1 MRYEPRANY
10 TTPTGAAATLMS
22 TRAHARRLFVV
33 ATALLYLLMAVFLLR
48 SGPAQAEEEFLDPEV
63 AFVMSAATPTP
74 GTLDVHFKIAPEY
87 YMYRERFAFAV
98 TPETASAAQGDPVYP
113 AGIVKYDPTFEQD
126 LEVYYDQVTVRLP
139 LIAGRDQPFTLAIT
153 SQGCADAGLCYPPMT
168 KEIELT
174 PVAGG
179 YQAQGEQVV
188 ANVPAPRSQAE
199 LAAAGASAG
208 AERQAGLRDA
218 LTLGDTG
225 FADYL
230 AGAGWAEIILLSV
243 LLGLLLSF
251 TPCVLPMVPILLAIL
266 AGNAG
271 EQKKISRWR
280 GLSLA
285 AMFVLGMSIVY
296 TVLGVAAGLIGA
308 SLANWLQTPWV
319 LALFALLLA
328 VLALAMFDV
337 FTLQAPTAMQSALN
351 HRLSR
356 LPGGRYGGV
365 FLMGMVSALIVG
377 PCVAAPLAGVLLFI
391 SQTGDLVLGGTALFA
406 MAWGEGLLLLA
417 VGATSGLLLP
427 KAGAW
432 MNGIKRLFG
441 ILLLATAWWMVN
453 SILPAWLNMLGW
465 ALLAL
470 WGAAML
476 GAFEAIPAGAGAGRF
491 LNKALGLL
499 LALWAAVLI
508 VGMAAG
514 GRELLRPLAPFA
526 TVAGVGS
533 PVAANMSIDA
543 VKAQF
548 TQVGSVAEL
557 DNLLANTNRPVMLDF
572 YADWCVSCIEMEKFT
587 FSDPGVAAQMS
598 QLLLVQADVTKNTD
612 EDRALLKRF
621 NLFGPPGIIFFDA
634 QGRKLSDARVVGFKN
649 ARDFGAVLDKVL
661 ANRGG
666 ATLNSLLLREN

>member
-1 MRYEPRANY
+1 MRYAPLADNMKRVLAGAMPRY
-10 TTPTGAAATLMS
+10 QGGD
-22 TRAHARRLFVV
+22 ARRLFALMTAVLAALSV
-33 ATALLYLLMAVFLLR
+33 AVLMLR
-48 SGPAQAEEEFLDPEV
+48 AGPAHAEEDFLDPEV
-63 AFVMSAATPTP
+63 AFVLSAATPAP
-74 GTLDVHFKIAPEY
+74 DTLDVHFKIAPKY
-87 YMYRERFAFAV
+87 YMYRERFEFAV
-98 TPETASAAQGDPVYP
+98 TPDTASSALGEPVYP
-113 AGIVKYDPTFEQD
+113 AGIVKYDPTFEKD
-126 LEVYYDQVTVRLP
+126 LEVYYRQVTVRLP
-139 LIAGRDQPFTLAIT
+139 LKAGQQPFTLTVT

-168 KEIELT
+168 KEIKLV

-179 YQAQGEQVV
+179 YQAQGAHV
-188 ANVPAPRSQAE
+188 AASVPAPRSQAE
-199 LAAAGASAG
+199 LAAETGAAGSGGVGLGSAL
-208 AERQAGLRDA
+208 Q
-218 LTLGDTG
+218 LGDTG
-225 FADYL
+225 FAAYL
-230 AGAGWAEIILLSV
+230 AAAGWAEIILLSV

-271 EQKKISRWR
+271 EQKKLSRWR

-285 AMFVLGMSIVY
+285 AVFVLGMSIVY

-308 SLANWLQTPWV
+308 SLAVWLQTPWV
-319 LALFALLLA
+319 LSLFAILLA

-427 KAGAW
+427 KAGPW
-432 MNGIKRLFG
+432 MNGVKHLFG

-453 SILPAWLNMLGW
+453 SILPGWLNMLGW

-470 WGAAML
+470 WGGAML
-476 GAFEAIPAGAGAGRF
+476 GAFDAIPAGAGAGRF

-514 GRELLRPLAPFA
+514 GREVLRPLAPFA
-526 TVAGVGS
+526 GTGQSMG
-533 PVAANMSIDA
+533 AAASGLSMDA
-543 VKAQF
+543 VKKQF
-548 TQVGSVAEL
+548 TQVRSVGEL

-612 EDRALLKRF
+612 DDRALLKRF

-634 QGRKLSDARVVGFKN
+634 QGRQMADARVVGFKN
-649 ARDFGAVLDKVL
+649 AEAFGAVLDRVL
-661 ANRGG
+661 AGR
-666 ATLNSLLLREN
+666 

>member
-1 MRYEPRANY
+1 M
-10 TTPTGAAATLMS
+10 
-22 TRAHARRLFVV
+22 RAHTGDLPKYSGKTAHNLF
-33 ATALLYLLMAVFLLR
+33 ALMALVFAVLLLAAL
-48 SGPAQAEEEFLDPEV
+48 SLGAGPAQAEEDFLDPDA
-63 AFVMSAATPTP
+63 AFVLSVATQSPD
-74 GTLDVHFKIAPEY
+74 TLDVHFKIAPKY
-87 YMYRERFAFAV
+87 YMYRERFEFAV
-98 TPETASAAQGDPVYP
+98 TPGTASSVLGQPVYP
-113 AGIVKYDPTFEQD
+113 AGIVKYDPTFEKD
-126 LEVYYDQVTVRLP
+126 LEVYYRQVTVRLP
-139 LIAGRDQPFTLAIT
+139 LKPGQQQPFTLSVT

-168 KEIELT
+168 KEIQLA
-174 PVAGG
+174 PVADG
-179 YQAQGEQVV
+179 YQAQGQHVV
-188 ANVPAPRSQAE
+188 ASVPEPRSQAQ
-199 LAAAGASAG
+199 LAGEAGTASRAG
-208 AERQAGLRDA
+208 MGSA
-218 LTLGDTG
+218 LQLGDTG
-225 FADYL
+225 FAEYL
-230 AGAGWAEIILLSV
+230 ADAGWFEIILLSL

-266 AGNAG
+266 AGDAG

-285 AMFVLGMSIVY
+285 AVFVLGMSIVY

-319 LALFALLLA
+319 LGLFAILLA

-351 HRLSR
+351 QRLAR

-432 MNGIKRLFG
+432 MNGVKRLFG
-441 ILLLATAWWMVN
+441 ILLLATAWWMVI
-453 SILPAWLNMLGW
+453 SILPSWLNILGW

-470 WGAAML
+470 WGGVML
-476 GAFEAIPAGAGAGRF
+476 GAFEAMPAGASAGRL

-526 TVAGVGS
+526 GMGQPAGVAVAGLDL
-533 PVAANMSIDA
+533 DA
-543 VKAQF
+543 VKKQF
-548 TQVGSVAEL
+548 TQVRSVQEL

-598 QLLLVQADVTKNTD
+598 RLLLVQADVTKNTD
-612 EDRALLKRF
+612 DDRAMLKRF

-634 QGRKLSDARVVGFKN
+634 NGRQMENQRVVGFKN
-649 ARDFGAVLDKVL
+649 ADDFGAVLDRVL
-661 ANRGG
+661 AGG
-666 ATLNSLLLREN
+666 

>member
-1 MRYEPRANY
+1 MRYVPLADNMIRTQA
-10 TTPTGAAATLMS
+10 GAAPQFAG
-22 TRAHARRLFVV
+22 RGVRRLF
-33 ATALLYLLMAVFLLR
+33 ALMAAVLAALLMAALMLR
-48 SGPAQAEEEFLDPEV
+48 AGPAHAEEDFLDPEA
-63 AFVMSAATPTP
+63 AFVLSAAMPAP
-74 GTLDVHFKIAPEY
+74 DMLDVHFRIAPKY
-87 YMYRERFAFAV
+87 YMYRERFEFAV
-98 TPETASAAQGDPVYP
+98 TPDTASSALGEPVYP
-113 AGIVKYDPTFEQD
+113 AGIVKYDPTFEKD
-126 LEVYYDQVTVRLP
+126 LEVYYHQVTVRLP
-139 LIAGRDQPFTLAIT
+139 LKAGPQEPFTLSVT

-168 KEIELT
+168 KEIKLV

-179 YQAQGEQVV
+179 YQAQGAHV
-188 ANVPAPRSQAE
+188 AASVPAPRSQAE
-199 LAAAGASAG
+199 LAAQTGSAG
-208 AERQAGLRDA
+208 ADKATLGSA
-218 LTLGDTG
+218 LQMGDTG
-225 FADYL
+225 FAAYL
-230 AGAGWAEIILLSV
+230 ADAGWAEIILLSL

-271 EQKKISRWR
+271 EHKKLSRWR

-285 AMFVLGMSIVY
+285 AVFVLGMSIVY
-296 TVLGVAAGLIGA
+296 TVLGVVAGLIGA
-308 SLANWLQTPWV
+308 SLAIWLQTPWV
-319 LALFALLLA
+319 LGVFAILLA

-427 KAGAW
+427 KAGPW
-432 MNGIKRLFG
+432 MNGVKHLFG

-453 SILPAWLNMLGW
+453 SILPGWLNMLGW

-476 GAFEAIPAGAGAGRF
+476 GAFDAAPVGAGAGRF
-491 LNKALGLL
+491 LGKALGLL

-514 GRELLRPLAPFA
+514 GREVLRPLAPFA
-526 TVAGVGS
+526 GAGQSVGT
-533 PVAANMSIDA
+533 AASGLSVDA
-543 VKAQF
+543 VKKQF
-548 TQVGSVAEL
+548 TQVRSVEEL
-557 DNLLANTNRPVMLDF
+557 DNLLTNTNRPVMLDF

-612 EDRALLKRF
+612 DDRALLKRF

-634 QGRKLSDARVVGFKN
+634 QGRQMADARVIGFKN
-649 ARDFGAVLDKVL
+649 AEDFGAVLDRVL
-661 ANRGG
+661 AGR
-666 ATLNSLLLREN
+666 